1 MHSTVLRT
9 CAAFVILFFAG
20 IFYPSQSSPQNPA
33 QSASQSDD
41 SSNERVWLA
50 VEEQPRGQLRIEP
63 IATVEDSVLTPVQTS
78 CLSDAPASDDFS
90 AKYLRPGTKYSLLF
104 GGASIGE
111 GQVAEQNRS
120 MATASL
126 TYSGTM
132 KIRGQVRALATNA
145 EQSDFRVASRES
157 ATAEQRA
164 SALALA
170 RQVFSEHGIPEAWLP
185 NVRAEYVTRTYF
197 APSPQPS
204 FIGSFTLD
212 TGGNEGLVH
221 TIFFVAARPGE
232 KLVPE
237 LLWVHLSETE
247 TDEEHLRFVDH
258 ADLFENG
265 QDELVAKLVSLQ
277 TETHR
282 YVIFRRTKDG
292 AHWEQIFKTEPLG
305 CSS

>member
-1 MHSTVLRT
+1 MHPAVLRT
-9 CAAFVILFFAG
+9 RAAFVILFFAS
-20 IFYPSQSSPQNPA
+20 IFYPSQNPSQNTA
-33 QSASQSDD
+33 SA
-41 SSNERVWLA
+41 NERVWLA
-50 VEEQPRGQLRIEP
+50 VEEQPRGQLRVEP
-63 IATVEDSVLTPVQTS
+63 IATVDESDLTPVQTS
-78 CLSDAPASDDFS
+78 CLSDALTSEDFS
-90 AKYLRPGTKYSLLF
+90 AKYLQPGRKYFLLF

-111 GQVAEQNRS
+111 GQVAEQSRS
-120 MATASL
+120 AATAGL

-145 EQSDFRVASRES
+145 EQRDFRVASREP

-164 SALALA
+164 TALALA
-170 RQVFSEHGIPEAWLP
+170 REIFTEHGIPEAFLP
-185 NVRAEYVTRTYF
+185 NVRVEYITRAYL

-204 FIGSFTLD
+204 LIGSFTLD
-212 TGGNEGLVH
+212 TGGNEGPVH
-221 TIFFVAARPGE
+221 TMFFVAGQPGE
-232 KLVPE
+232 KLIPE
-237 LLWVHLSETE
+237 LLWIHVSETE

-258 ADLFENG
+258 ADLFGNG

-282 YVIFRRTKDG
+282 YVIFRRTKGG